1 VPVALTIASWGIGG
15 AYVAASAAWA
25 RSAWAPAS
33 QGSSGALVEAEPAGP
48 RWVRAVLSIAVVA
61 HGVALG
67 AAAALSAAP
76 PGFSESLSG
85 VSLGV
90 MVAVVVLARGERS
103 ALGAL
108 LAPCGAAL
116 MASALLVPSSLHIS
130 ALERGDSGGWW
141 LALHV
146 GLVLA
151 GVASLCVEFGVA
163 AAQAWVR
170 RRLKSKDLT
179 ILARFPALESL
190 ERIQRRAV
198 IFGLAC
204 LGLGIAL
211 GGWTVSGALHH
222 RLWLLD
228 PKVVVSLVVWT
239 WYAATLVLRSWV
251 GWRGQSSMA
260 LSAIGFGMLIFSVLG
275 LDFVTRGFHAYA
287 H

>member
-1 VPVALTIASWGIGG
+1 VRVTLSVA
-15 AYVAASAAWA
+15 VAA
-25 RSAWAPAS
+25 
-33 QGSSGALVEAEPAGP
+33 
-48 RWVRAVLSIAVVA
+48 
-61 HGVALG
+61 HGFTLF
-67 AAAALSAAP
+67 AAAALASAP

-85 VSLGV
+85 VALGV
-90 MVAVVVLARGERS
+90 MVAVVLLARGERS

-116 MASALLVPSSLHIS
+116 MAAALLVPSSLHIS
-130 ALERGDSGGWW
+130 ALQDGDGGGWW
-141 LALHV
+141 LAVHV

-170 RRLKSKDLT
+170 RRLKRKDLT
-179 ILARFPALESL
+179 ILTRFPALESL

-204 LGLGIAL
+204 LGAGIAL

-222 RLWLLD
+222 RQWLLD
-228 PKVVVSLVVWT
+228 PKVVVSLVIWS

-251 GWRGQSSMA
+251 GWRGQSSMV
-260 LSAIGFGMLIFSVLG
+260 LSSVGFGLLIFSVLG

-287 H
+287 R